1 MEMVPI
7 PRGRDGRND
16 MPQSVSGLTEE
27 TRAADLQTRLQVICA
42 PLDVSI
48 RKENKTLQ
56 GMLRFGRDIS

>member
-27 TRAADLQTRLQVICA
+27 TRAADATASHMRTTRCQH
-42 PLDVSI
+42 SK
-48 RKENKTLQ
+48 RKEKKTLQ
-56 GMLRFGRDIS
+56 GMLRFRRDIS